1 MKIENKFMVTLQ
13 IFVLLLFVGIF
24 SASAQNQYI
33 VPRFSEKIIF
43 DGLSN
48 EAIWQNITPL
58 PITMHQP
65 TFGLNPTEKTEI
77 LIAYDDD
84 YFYVAGR
91 LYDKEPSKIQST
103 SKKRDFLGGNSDW
116 FGFIL
121 DTFNDKEN
129 AVSFFTTPSGLR
141 LDTSVFGDAEGEMPI
156 NPSWNTFWD
165 VKTITNEKG
174 WFVEMRIPFSSLRFQ
189 EINGEVI
196 MGFISWRWIPHKNES
211 CVYPAIP
218 PKWGGWSTW
227 KPSKAQEIIFK
238 DLHSRKPVYIAPYI
252 LGGFGKNFELN
263 EDETEYLRKDEPA
276 HELGLDVKYGLTNN
290 LTMDVTLNTDFAQV
304 EADDQQV
311 NLTRFSLF
319 FPEKRLFFQERS
331 SNFEFNLG
339 GPNRLF
345 YSRRIGIYDGQ
356 PVRIYGG
363 ARIVGRVGPWDVG
376 LLNMQTAP
384 IEELKTENF
393 GVCRLRRQVFNQNS
407 YVGTIV
413 TSRIGAGGTYNLAYG
428 VDGVIRI
435 FNDDFCIFNWAQTFE
450 DSSENNNPAS
460 LNLSR
465 ISFGWERRTKQDLSY
480 YFNLSRTG
488 KNFNPGIGFI
498 NRDNYTRFGSKILY
512 GWIPGEKSW
521 LQRHY
526 LYLDGFTYLR
536 NSDSG
541 VESAQIGPGW
551 FFSAK
556 SVFEGQFSAN
566 MYYEDVPDTFALSD
580 NVEVPVGR
588 YTYFGIKSY
597 FSTPMTSF
605 YYATLKLET
614 GSFYDG
620 WLFSL
625 SVIPAWSISSD
636 FELSGF
642 FQLNRISFPNRNQH
656 LTAHICRLKALWM
669 MSASFS
675 LSAFIQYNSA
685 TDAVITN
692 VRFRYNPHEGN
703 DLYIVYDEGMNTDRF
718 REIPFLPAYSNR
730 TVLLKYTYTFN
741 L

>member
-1 MKIENKFMVTLQ
+1 MNIQNKTLIQ
-13 IFVLLLFVGIF
+13 LQTFILLLAIGNFTAI
-24 SASAQNQYI
+24 AQNQYI
-33 VPRFSEKIIF
+33 VPRLSEKIEF
-43 DGLSN
+43 DGLCDDTV
-48 EAIWQNITPL
+48 WQNIEPL
-58 PITMHQP
+58 PIIMHQP
-65 TFGLNPTEKTEI
+65 TFGLEPTEKTEV

-103 SKKRDFLGGNSDW
+103 SKKRDFLGGNADW
-116 FGFIL
+116 FGLIL

-129 AVSFFTTPSGLR
+129 AVSFFTTPAGLR

-165 VKTITNEKG
+165 VKTVTNEKG

-189 EINGEVI
+189 EIDGKVV
-196 MGFISWRWIPHKNES
+196 MGFTAWRWIPHKNES
-211 CVYPAIP
+211 SVYPAIP

-227 KPSKAQEIIFK
+227 KPSKAQEIVFK
-238 DLHSRKPVYIAPYI
+238 DIHSKKPVYIAPYI

-263 EDETEYLRKDEPA
+263 EDETAYLRTDDPA
-276 HELGLDVKYGLTNN
+276 HEIGLDVKYGLTNN

-339 GPNRLF
+339 GLNRLF

-376 LLNMQTAP
+376 MLNMQTAP

-407 YVGTIV
+407 YVGGIV

-428 VDGVIRI
+428 LDGI
-435 FNDDFCIFNWAQTFE
+435 FRVLKDDYIIFNWAQTFE
-450 DSSENNNPAS
+450 DSSENKNQAS
-460 LNLSR
+460 LDLSR
-465 ISFGWERRTKQDLSY
+465 ISFGWERRTKQGLGY
-480 YFNLSRTG
+480 YYNFSRTG
-488 KNFNPGIGFI
+488 RIFNPGIGFL
-498 NRDNYTRFGSKILY
+498 NRNDYTRFGSKVLY

-541 VESAQIGPGW
+541 VESVQIGPGW

-556 SVFEGQFSAN
+556 SVFEGNFSAN
-566 MYYEDVPDTFALSD
+566 MYYEDVPDTFSLSD
-580 NVEVPVGR
+580 DVEVPVGR
-588 YTYFGIKSY
+588 YTFFGIKSY
-597 FSTPMTSF
+597 YMTPMTSF
-605 YYATLKLET
+605 YYAILKLET

-620 WLFSL
+620 WRFSL
-625 SVIPAWSISSD
+625 SAMPGWSISSD

-642 FQLNRISFPNRNQH
+642 YQFNRVSFPDRNQH
-656 LTAHICRLKALWM
+656 FTAHISRIKALWM
-669 MSASFS
+669 MSTSLS
-675 LSAFIQYNSA
+675 LSAFVQYNSA
-685 TDAVITN
+685 ADAFITN
-692 VRFRYNPHEGN
+692 VRFRYNPREGN
-703 DLYIVYDEGMNTDRF
+703 DLYLVYDEGMNTNRF
-718 REIPFLPAYSNR
+718 RETPFLPTYSNR
-730 TVLLKYTYTFN
+730 TILLKYTYTFN